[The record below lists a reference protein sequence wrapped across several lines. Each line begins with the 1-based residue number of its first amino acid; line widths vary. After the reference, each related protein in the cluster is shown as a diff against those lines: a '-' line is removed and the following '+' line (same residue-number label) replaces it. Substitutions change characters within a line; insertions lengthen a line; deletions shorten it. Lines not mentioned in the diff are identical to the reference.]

1 MDWIKVL
8 NKHILFDYTDL
19 SDSEFRAWIKI
30 MAVTAFMESMPTN
43 EQLFPFVHHKTILSL
58 QDKLKKRSID
68 LQDILKK
75 VLRDAQEVVIKREAW
90 KEKKKQQ
97 REDKK
102 SVPVD
107 NIGDI
112 HPKRRE
118 EKRREEKNIKEIY
131 KEKKVA
137 NAPVDFP
144 SWIPKKTFDEYLK
157 SRKKKLNPESYKRF
171 FKKLKKIC
179 TESGAT
185 AEDILDQ
192 SIVNGWEGI
201 FPLTTE
207 VKNDGKRGNGGSG
220 IREPKA
226 YKKYEPEPEPKI
238 SEEERKRNLER
249 VGGLIKQIGT
259 NTTKV

>member
-8 NKHILFDYTDL
+8 NRHILFEYTDL
-19 SDSEFRAWIKI
+19 TPNEFQAWIKL
-30 MAVTAFMESMPTN
+30 MALCAYLEHEPTKQQILK
-43 EQLFPFVHHKTILSL
+43 EVHHATLKSL
-58 QDKLKKRSID
+58 DDKLMKHSTTLHD
-68 LQDILKK
+68 VFMK
-75 VLRDAQEVVIKREAW
+75 VLCDVHDVVMARESS
-90 KEKKKQQ
+90 KQRM
-97 REDKK
+97 REYRKLK
-102 SVPVD
+102 SSVTD
-107 NIGDI
+107 NVTGTLLN
-112 HPKRRE
+112 RE

-249 VGGLIKQIGT
+249 VGGLIEQIGT